1 MKVIININDSL
12 IKHKLIKNVFLI
24 QSVFHSKTEKSLLHL
39 GEYTDLCAVEKRFG
53 RQLSL
58 SVRRLHTT
66 IFILIS

>member
-39 GEYTDLCAVEKRFG
+39 GEYTDLCAVEDFEG
-53 RQLSL
+53 SYPYQSD
-58 SVRRLHTT
+58 V
-66 IFILIS
+66 FIQQSSS